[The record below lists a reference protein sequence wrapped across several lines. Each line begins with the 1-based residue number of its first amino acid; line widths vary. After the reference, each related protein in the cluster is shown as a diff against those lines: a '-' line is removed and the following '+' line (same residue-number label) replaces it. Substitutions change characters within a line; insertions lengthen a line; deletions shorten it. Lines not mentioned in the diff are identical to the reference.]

1 MAKLSIS
8 VVKGRGSLNHN
19 NREFTTQNV
28 NKNLTSNNVI
38 YKQESL
44 EDAYRKLFYTEVERY
59 NVGKKPCR
67 QISDYMEHIRQSKN
81 GEKLFY
87 ETVVQ
92 VGNKFD
98 CAIGSEMGEKAK
110 ALLNDYM
117 KDFQERNPNLYVF
130 NAVMHMDEATPHLHI
145 DYIPV
150 AHGFKN
156 GLQVRNSLD
165 RALKEQG
172 IDGKANKKENSTHN
186 WQEREKDHIEK
197 LMKNHE
203 LERAEDKGLKRQHM
217 TVEQYKTVVEQVKQE
232 VKEIPKQIET
242 APLLMNKTRVSVEK
256 TDLEKLEQ
264 RAKLSLVHENA
275 SKELVNDMHE
285 ALNLTQQGYQK
296 VKSKESDLETQK
308 KEFER
313 FKTSEIRKIDNYKAE
328 QMKTVEN
335 LKSDWKERIAKQENL
350 NDEYRS
356 LQFKYTNLK
365 IEHDKV
371 LKENNDLKAK
381 IVEMQELFKQKT
393 KELVDNAKN
402 HISGLMG
409 KKKEE
414 IKGYESKIESL
425 TERLKS
431 MTEVVTN
438 ITKAVG
444 LLTYD
449 KGEYKANLTP
459 KQSKLLDAIPEY
471 AKTWIERTGGVE
483 VDCEAH
489 KKEIDTK
496 VGISKDIQA
505 HITPDYHE
513 IIYYKGEKGYG
524 FYSSKAEGGE
534 YLGSK
539 ADYKELKETFPTAKF
554 KDPYEHI
561 PAISGHDRSY

>member
-1 MAKLSIS
+1 MAELSIS

-28 NKNLTSNNVI
+28 NETLTKNNVI

-44 EDAYRKLFYTEVERY
+44 EEAYRKLFKGEVERY

-67 QISDYMEHIRQSKN
+67 QIPDYIEHIRGSKN

-92 VGNKFD
+92 IGNKFD
-98 CAIGSEMGEKAK
+98 CAIGSRRETIAK
-110 ALLNDYM
+110 SVLDEYM
-117 KDFQERNPNLYVF
+117 IGFQEKNPNLYVF

-186 WQEREKDHIEK
+186 WQNREKDHIEEI
-197 LMKNHE
+197 MKNHE
-203 LERAEDKGLKRQHM
+203 LERAEEKGLKRQHM
-217 TVEQYKTVVEQVKQE
+217 TVEQYKTVAEQVKQE
-232 VKEIPKQIET
+232 IKQIPKQIET
-242 APLLMNKTRVSVEK
+242 APLLMNKSRVSVEK
-256 TDLEKLEQ
+256 SDLEKLEQ
-264 RAKLSLVHENA
+264 RAKLSLVHENV
-275 SKELVNDMHE
+275 SKELVNNMHE
-285 ALNLTQQGYQK
+285 ALDLTQQGYQSIK
-296 VKSKESDLETQK
+296 GKEHSLKTQK
-308 KEFER
+308 VEFER

-335 LKSDWKERIAKQENL
+335 LKSDLKEKIAKQENL

-356 LQFKYTNLK
+356 LEFKYTNLN
-365 IEHDKV
+365 IAYDKV
-371 LKENNDLKAK
+371 LKENNDLKSK
-381 IVEMQELFKQKT
+381 IVEMQGFFKDKT
-393 KELVDNAKN
+393 QELVDSANN
-402 HISGLMG
+402 HIRDLLG

-414 IKGYESKIESL
+414 IKGYESKIENL
-425 TERLKS
+425 TERLKG

-449 KGEYKANLTP
+449 KGEYKADLTRT
-459 KQSKLLDAIPEY
+459 QAKLLDAIPEY
-471 AKTWIERTGGVE
+471 AKFWIERTGGVE
-483 VDCEAH
+483 VNCEVH
-489 KKEIDTK
+489 KKDIDSK
-496 VGISKDIQA
+496 VGISKGIQSY
-505 HITPDYHE
+505 ITPDYHE

-524 FYSSKAEGGE
+524 FYSSKAEGSE

-539 ADYKELKETFPTAKF
+539 ADYKELKETFLSAKF

-561 PAISGHDRSY
+561 PSISGYDRSM

>member
-8 VVKGRGSLNHN
+8 VVKGHGSLNHN
-19 NREFTTQNV
+19 NREFITQNV

-44 EDAYRKLFYTEVERY
+44 EDAYRKLFQAEVERY
-59 NVGKKPCR
+59 NVGKRPCR
-67 QISDYMEHIRQSKN
+67 QIPDYMEHIRGSKN

-92 VGNKFD
+92 IGNKFD
-98 CAIGSEMGEKAK
+98 CAIGSQRETIAK
-110 ALLNDYM
+110 SVLDEYM
-117 KDFQERNPNLYVF
+117 IGFQERNPNLYVF

-150 AHGFKN
+150 AHGFQN

-186 WQEREKDHIEK
+186 WQNREKDHIEQI
-197 LMKNHE
+197 MKNHA

-264 RAKLSLVHENA
+264 RAKLSLLHEKA

-296 VKSKESDLETQK
+296 VKSKEMTLETQK

-313 FKTSEIRKIDNYKAE
+313 FKTSEIKKIDNYKAE
-328 QMKTVEN
+328 QMKIVEN
-335 LKSDWKERIAKQENL
+335 LKSDLQEKIAKQENL

-356 LQFKYTNLK
+356 LDFKYTNLK

-381 IVEMQELFKQKT
+381 IVEMQGFFKEKT
-393 KELVDNAKN
+393 KELVDSANN
-402 HISGLMG
+402 HISGLMA

-414 IKGYESKIESL
+414 IKGYEAKIENL
-425 TERLKS
+425 TQRLKE

-449 KGEYKANLTP
+449 KGEYKADLTRT
-459 KQSKLLDAIPEY
+459 QSKLMDAIPEY
-471 AKTWIERTGGVE
+471 AKFWIGRIGGVE
-483 VDCEAH
+483 VNCEAH
-489 KKEIDTK
+489 KKDIDSK
-496 VGISKDIQA
+496 VGISKGIQSY
-505 HITPDYHE
+505 ITPDYHE

-539 ADYKELKETFPTAKF
+539 ADYKELKATFPTAKF

>member
-1 MAKLSIS
+1 MAKMSVS
-8 VVKGRGSLNHN
+8 VVKGHGSLNHN
-19 NREFTTQNV
+19 NREFITQNV
-28 NKNLTSNNVI
+28 NETLTKNNVI

-44 EDAYRKLFYTEVERY
+44 ENAYQKLFKVEVERY

-67 QISDYMEHIRQSKN
+67 QIPDYIEHIRGSKN

-92 VGNKFD
+92 IGNKFD
-98 CAIGSEMGEKAK
+98 CAIGSQRETIAK
-110 ALLNDYM
+110 SVLDEYM
-117 KDFQERNPNLYVF
+117 IGFQERNPNLYVF

-186 WQEREKDHIEK
+186 WQNREKDHIEK
-197 LMKNHE
+197 IMKNHA
-203 LERAEDKGLKRQHM
+203 LERAEEKGLKRQHM
-217 TVEQYKTVVEQVKQE
+217 TVEQYKTVAEQVKQE
-232 VKEIPKQIET
+232 IKQIPKQIET
-242 APLLMNKTRVSVEK
+242 APLLMNKSRVSVEK
-256 TDLEKLEQ
+256 SDLEKLEQ
-264 RAKLSLVHENA
+264 RAKLSLVHENV
-275 SKELVNDMHE
+275 SKKLVNNMHE
-285 ALNLTQQGYQK
+285 ALDLTQQGYQS
-296 VKSKESDLETQK
+296 VKGKEQNLKTQK
-308 KEFER
+308 AEFER

-328 QMKTVEN
+328 QMKTIEN
-335 LKSDWKERIAKQENL
+335 LKSDLKEKIAKQENL

-356 LQFKYTNLK
+356 LDFKYTNLK

-381 IVEMQELFKQKT
+381 IVEMQGFFKEKT
-393 KELVDNAKN
+393 KELVDSANN
-402 HISGLMG
+402 HISVLMG

-414 IKGYESKIESL
+414 IKGYETKIENL
-425 TERLKS
+425 TERLKA

-444 LLTYD
+444 LFIYD
-449 KGEYKANLTP
+449 KGEYKADLTRT
-459 KQSKLLDAIPEY
+459 QSKLLDAIPEY
-471 AKTWIERTGGVE
+471 AKFWIERTGGVE
-483 VDCEAH
+483 VDCEVH
-489 KKEIDTK
+489 KKDIDSK
-496 VGISKDIQA
+496 VGISKGIQSY
-505 HITPDYHE
+505 ITPNYHE

-539 ADYKELKETFPTAKF
+539 ADYKKLKATFPSAKF

-561 PAISGHDRSY
+561 PVISGYERNL

>member
-28 NKNLTSNNVI
+28 NKNLTSHNVI
-38 YKQESL
+38 YKQETL
-44 EDAYRKLFYTEVERY
+44 EDAYRKLFQAEVEQY
-59 NVGKKPCR
+59 NVGKRPCR
-67 QISDYMEHIRQSKN
+67 QIPDYMEHIRGSKN
-81 GEKLFY
+81 GENLFY

-92 VGNKFD
+92 IGNKHD
-98 CAIGSEMGEKAK
+98 CATDSFRGGVAK
-110 ALLNDYM
+110 SVLDWYM
-117 KDFQERNPNLYVF
+117 RDFQERNPNLYVF

-150 AHGFKN
+150 AHGFQN
-156 GLQVRNSLD
+156 GLHVRNSLD

-172 IDGKANKKENSTHN
+172 IDGKANKKENSTQN
-186 WQEREKDHIEK
+186 WQNREKDHIEK
-197 LMKNHE
+197 IMKNHE

-232 VKEIPKQIET
+232 VREIPKQIET

-285 ALNLTQQGYQK
+285 TLNLTQQGYQN
-296 VKSKESDLETQK
+296 VKSKEMNLETQK

-313 FKTSEIRKIDNYKAE
+313 FKTSQIREIDKYKAE
-328 QMKTVEN
+328 QMKEVN
-335 LKSDWKERIAKQENL
+335 VLKSDLEQKISKQLHL
-350 NDEYRS
+350 NE
-356 LQFKYTNLK
+356 KYDDLEQKYDNLK
-365 IEHDKV
+365 AEHEIV
-371 LKENNDLKAK
+371 LNENKDIKAK
-381 IVEMQELFKQKT
+381 FIQMREFFKEKT
-393 KELVDNAKN
+393 SEVINNANNHIRDITEKNKEL
-402 HISGLMG
+402 S
-409 KKKEE
+409 
-414 IKGYESKIESL
+414 KGYEAKIENL
-425 TERLKS
+425 TERLKA
-431 MTEVVTN
+431 MTEVATN

-449 KGEYKANLTP
+449 KGEYKADLTRT
-459 KQSKLLDAIPEY
+459 QSKLLDAIPEY
-471 AKTWIERTGGVE
+471 AKFWIERTGGVE

-489 KKEIDTK
+489 KNDINSK
-496 VGISKDIQA
+496 VGISKGIQSY
-505 HITPDYHE
+505 ITPDYHE

-539 ADYKELKETFPTAKF
+539 ADYKELKETFPLAKF

-561 PAISGHDRSY
+561 PSISGYDRSM